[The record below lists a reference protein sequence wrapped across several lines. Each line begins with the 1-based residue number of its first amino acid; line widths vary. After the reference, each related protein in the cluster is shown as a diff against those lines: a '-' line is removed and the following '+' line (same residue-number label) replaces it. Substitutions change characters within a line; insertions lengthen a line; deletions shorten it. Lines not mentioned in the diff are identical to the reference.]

1 MAGIRNKAVSKI
13 SRTLKAIR
21 ALSSVPKQQKV
32 ARKLDGYIAA
42 FLNGEIEKFNAVPK
56 KPELA
61 GKKIFWQYWH
71 QGVSPKTSKMVIECL
86 RSVKKYSE
94 DYEVILLTGESVWEY
109 IALPDFVFE
118 KFGKDG
124 FNFAKLANLIR
135 LNLLSAYGG
144 VWLDATLYLTT
155 PIDKRI
161 LSQDFFA
168 FQRSKTPPPDAELFR
183 KFDPLY
189 FSWNPKFLAGM
200 LNSFMVAKPGN
211 KIVSDLLSIL
221 LAYWKKETKVGQ
233 YYFFQI
239 CFNRMMQHDEWKNL
253 NCEIVGDTDCHKLQV
268 VSLEKFD
275 RNIFEEI
282 KSKSNVHKL
291 TYRFD
296 RFSQIPEGSFFDT
309 IANGKIE
316 TIKT

>member
-1 MAGIRNKAVSKI
+1 MARIRNRIVSKI

-21 ALSSVPKQQKV
+21 AISSVPKQQRV
-32 ARKLDGYIAA
+32 AKKLDGYIAA

-56 KPELA
+56 IPELV

-71 QGVSPKTSKMVIECL
+71 QGVSPTTSKMVVECL

-94 DYEVILLTGESVWEY
+94 DYEVVLLTSESVWDY

-144 VWLDATLYLTT
+144 VWLDATLYLTA
-155 PIDKRI
+155 PIDERI
-161 LSQDFFA
+161 LNQDFFA
-168 FQRSKTPPPDAELFR
+168 FQRSKITPPDAELFL

-211 KIVSDLLSIL
+211 KIISDLLSIL
-221 LAYWKKETKVGQ
+221 LAYWKKERKVGQ

-239 CFNRMMQHDEWKNL
+239 CFKRMMQHDEWKNL

-268 VSLEKFD
+268 MSLEKFD

-282 KSKSNVHKL
+282 KSKSSVHKL
-291 TYRFD
+291 TYRLD
-296 RFSQIPEGSFFDT
+296 KFSQIPEGSFFDF

-316 TIKT
+316 TTGT